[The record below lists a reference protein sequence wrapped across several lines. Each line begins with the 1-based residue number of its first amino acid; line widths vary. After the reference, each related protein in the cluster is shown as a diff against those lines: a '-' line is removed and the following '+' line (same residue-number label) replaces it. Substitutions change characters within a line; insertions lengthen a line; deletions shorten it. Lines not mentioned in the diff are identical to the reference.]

1 MTDAPPIL
9 EIHGLIKTW
18 RDAARPEPVLNGV
31 DLAVAPGELLA
42 IVGRS
47 GSGKTTLLSV
57 MGGLDRDYRG
67 HVRVL
72 GRDLQKLSDR
82 ELSALR
88 NRSIGFVFQFH
99 HLLPHLTCLENVL
112 VPWHFG
118 DRLSAREAGERAASA
133 LERVGLPDVGGRRP
147 SQLSGGEQQRVA
159 IARALF
165 FGPPLLLCDEPTGSL
180 DRRSGEVVL
189 DLFEELS
196 ARDGVTVV
204 IISHE
209 AWIARRA
216 RRVVRVADGR
226 LTDAGAETVE
236 DVG

>member
-1 MTDAPPIL
+1 MTTAQPIL
-9 EIHGLIKTW
+9 EVRGLVKSW

-31 DLAVAPGELLA
+31 ELVVNAGELVA
-42 IVGRS
+42 VVGRS

-57 MGGLDRDYRG
+57 VGGLDRDYQG
-67 HVRVL
+67 QVRVL
-72 GRDLQKLSDR
+72 GQELRALSDR
-82 ELSALR
+82 ALSALR

-118 DRLSAREAGERAASA
+118 DRLTPREAADRAAWA
-133 LERVGLPDVGGRRP
+133 LDRVGLPDVADRRP

-159 IARALF
+159 IARALLF
-165 FGPPLLLCDEPTGSL
+165 QPPLLLCDEPTGSL
-180 DRRSGEVVL
+180 DRRASERVFT
-189 DLFEELS
+189 LFEELN

-209 AWIARRA
+209 AWIARRV

-226 LTDAGAETVE
+226 LAESDAASVE
-236 DVG
+236 EVG